1 MTHTTGRL
9 QSACLI
15 IALMMNTAIAAG
27 PPDSLPPCPD
37 TPNCVSSQ
45 AGDAKHAIEPI
56 AFTGPAPEAMQRLVA
71 VLDELPRSKAIT
83 RSDSYLHYEFRSL
96 VFRFVD
102 DVECLLDADNGVIHI
117 RSASRVGRSDLGVNR
132 KRVERIRAGF
142 LQP

>member
-1 MTHTTGRL
+1 MPCNSGHL
-9 QSACLI
+9 LPACLI
-15 IALMMNTAIAAG
+15 IWLMNTAAAAG
-27 PPDSLPPCPD
+27 PLDRLPPCPD

-45 AGDAKHAIEPI
+45 SGDLKHAIEPI
-56 AFTGPAPEAMQRLVA
+56 AFTGPAAEAMQRLVA
-71 VLDELPRSKAIT
+71 MLDEMPRSKAIT
-83 RSDSYLHYEFRSL
+83 RSGSYLHYEFRSL

-132 KRVERIRAGF
+132 KRVERIRADY